1 MIKFNWVMN
10 IFILKVEKW
19 LGIMN
24 KKYLII
30 TIICSIISIISG
42 IISNDLIIGGTILL
56 TGLLCAYFASE
67 GKKINYIFG
76 LINYL
81 LMGYVAFK
89 NNLFGIFFFYIFIFS
104 SLQVN
109 GFITWNKNL
118 NDNKNV
124 KIREF
129 TFKNSIIITLSCI
142 ISSIILGYLLNLIPS
157 QRLAFMDATSNCIN
171 LCGVILMVLRFKE
184 SWWLWLINNIIDLI
198 IWIITA
204 INGGSGSIMMLLV
217 SLGYLL
223 INIYGVIKWNI
234 EAKRNRK

>member
-1 MIKFNWVMN
+1 MV
-10 IFILKVEKW
+10 
-19 LGIMN
+19 

-30 TIICSIISIISG
+30 TFICLIISIISG

-67 GKKINYIFG
+67 GKRINYILG

-104 SLQVN
+104 PLQIS

-118 NDNKNV
+118 NNEKNV
-124 KIREF
+124 KVREF
-129 TFKNSIIITLSCI
+129 TLKNSIVITLSCI
-142 ISSIILGYLLNLIPS
+142 VGSIILGYLLTLIPT
-157 QRLAFMDATSNCIN
+157 QRLAYMDATSNCIN
-171 LCGVILMVLRFKE
+171 LCGVILMILRFKE

-198 IWIITA
+198 IWIITVLHH
-204 INGGSGSIMMLLV
+204 GSGSVMMLLV
-217 SLGYLL
+217 SIGYLL
-223 INIYGVIKWNI
+223 INVYGVIKWNV
-234 EAKRNRK
+234 EARKNVK